1 MEWELISIGAMSH
14 SHDSKHF
21 MSSSHATGISWTSKA
36 EGEFNSSTITADGF
50 QMHQS
55 PEAFHIPLAPDM
67 SSRLS
72 FWLNYYDKIICPI
85 TVAIDSPSNPYRRQ
99 ILSLAVESPG
109 LQHAI
114 CALASCNLR
123 MKRRQGHSQQKW
135 AQPLELEIQDRN
147 NGGLQLI
154 SNVRN
159 QPPREFTSEAPADE
173 LALQEEYQNR
183 SQAVQLLNQQL
194 TDPEQAKHDSVLA
207 TLFILCHYRMCESG
221 IAQFKTQFAG
231 AKKLLGMRACGIE
244 TGKWG
249 WMESLFTFF
258 DAITAT
264 VNDREAQL
272 RGGYLDMIASPSS
285 PECALENYAGFDG
298 KLFRIIAT
306 LGRLNL
312 LSQHRPVLD
321 PLRPRTSSTGRA
333 GLHTRPRL
341 AGQALVD
348 YYKYNATKFDGN
360 GFASI
365 LDTDSEL
372 DHLSVFSSTPSP
384 VAASHGDDERPL
396 FWAEWSTTRSL
407 LQSWEFSPSSLAA
420 ALPVPCDQSLTRD
433 FAYVSEAFRYAAL
446 LYIERLACPNL
457 PSSHLNFQNL
467 VSQVLFFVGAL
478 GQGQGQV
485 IGGGREGSKM
495 EKFLLWPLFVA
506 GSECVS
512 DLHKDIVRARCRGIV
527 GRSGYG
533 NNFAGLDVLEKIWKE
548 GAQEG
553 AEAQGRQAGSGPF
566 RWTSFMN
573 GVDGEYIMV

>member
-1 MEWELISIGAMSH
+1 MLP
-14 SHDSKHF
+14 
-21 MSSSHATGISWTSKA
+21 
-36 EGEFNSSTITADGF
+36 
-50 QMHQS
+50 S
-55 PEAFHIPLAPDM
+55 PESLHIPLSPSI

-85 TVAIDSPSNPYRRQ
+85 TVAIDSPSNPYRQ
-99 ILSLAVESPG
+99 HILSLAIESPS

-123 MKRRQGHSQQKW
+123 MKRRQSSGQQQW
-135 AQPLELEIQDRN
+135 TQPFDLEMQDRS
-147 NGGLQLI
+147 NGSFQLV
-154 SNVRN
+154 SNVRASSV
-159 QPPREFTSEAPADE
+159 REFSSDGPADE
-173 LALQEEYQNR
+173 SAMEEEYQNR
-183 SQAVQLLNQQL
+183 SQAVALLNQQL
-194 TDPEQAKHDSVLA
+194 IDPENAKHDSVLA
-207 TLFILCHYRMCESG
+207 TLLMLCHYRMCESG

-231 AKKLLGMRACGIE
+231 VKKLLGMRASGLD

-272 RGGYLDMIASPSS
+272 RGGYLDMIASPST
-285 PECALENYAGFDG
+285 PDCALDNLAGFDG
-298 KLFRIIAT
+298 KLFKIIAT

-312 LSQHRPVLD
+312 LSQRRPVLD
-321 PLRPRTSSTGRA
+321 PLRPRSSSIRA
-333 GLHTRPRL
+333 GAHPRPRL

-348 YYKYNATKFDGN
+348 YYKYNSTKFDGN
-360 GFASI
+360 GFASTI
-365 LDTDSEL
+365 DDHDTE
-372 DHLSVFSSTPSP
+372 HFSAFSGASSP
-384 VAASHGDDERPL
+384 VAESSGDDARPL

-407 LQSWEFSPSSLAA
+407 LQTWEFSPSTLAA
-420 ALPVPCDQSLTRD
+420 AIPVPCNQTLTRD

-467 VSQVLFFVGAL
+467 VSQVLFFVEAL
-478 GQGQGQV
+478 GQGQV
-485 IGGGREGSKM
+485 IGGNREGSKM

-512 DLHKDIVRARCRGIV
+512 DLHKDIIRARCRNLS

-548 GAQEG
+548 NEREG
-553 AEAQGRQAGSGPF
+553 DAAKPSGSGPF
-566 RWTSFMN
+566 RWTPFMD
-573 GVDGEYIMV
+573 GMEGEYIMV

>member
-1 MEWELISIGAMSH
+1 MARELIFVGAIST
-14 SHDSKHF
+14 SHDSEHF
-21 MSSSHATGISWTSKA
+21 MSSSHTSGISWASRA
-36 EGEFNSSTITADGF
+36 GEDYNSSATNADDSL
-50 QMHQS
+50 QIIPS
-55 PEAFHIPLAPDM
+55 PEAFHIPLTPDM
-67 SSRLS
+67 SSRLN

-99 ILSLAVESPG
+99 ILNLAVESPG

-123 MKRRQGHSQQKW
+123 MKRRQGHGSQQW
-135 AQPLELEIQDRN
+135 SQPLELEIQDRH

-159 QPPREFTSEAPADE
+159 QPPRAPTSETPADE

-231 AKKLLGMRACGIE
+231 AKKLLGMRACGVE

-272 RGGYLDMIASPSS
+272 RGGYLDMVASPLS
-285 PECALENYAGFDG
+285 PESALENYAGFDG
-298 KLFRIIAT
+298 KLFKIIAT

-321 PLRPRTSSTGRA
+321 PLRPRTSSRSS
-333 GLHTRPRL
+333 LHTRPRL
-341 AGQALVD
+341 SGQALVD

-360 GFASI
+360 GFAST
-365 LDTDSEL
+365 LDSDPEL
-372 DHLSVFSSTPSP
+372 DHFSAFSTPSP
-384 VAASHGDDERPL
+384 VAGPPGDDERPL

-420 ALPVPCDQSLTRD
+420 ALPIPCDQSLTRD

-446 LYIERLACPNL
+446 LYIERLACPDL

-467 VSQVLFFVGAL
+467 VSQVLFFVEAL
-478 GQGQGQV
+478 GQV

-512 DLHKDIVRARCRGIV
+512 DLHRDIVRARCRGIV

-548 GAQEG
+548 SPDEKS
-553 AEAQGRQAGSGPF
+553 ETHGRPSGNGPF
-566 RWTSFMN
+566 RWTAFMD
-573 GVDGEYIMV
+573 GIDGEYIMV